1 MSESSKTN
9 SIGSIDNEIKWHEW
23 NPGLHNGDQIL
34 QDIINTL
41 PATKAD
47 AIPWLV
53 RLFEN
58 PSSAI
63 AFPGAINLSRH
74 DAIHILLGRGL
85 RNQDEAFVIGFTMGT
100 SSHIYAWQIHS
111 FRWIITHLY
120 PAPYK
125 FSSADLLAFDLGFGL
140 GQDINA
146 RDLDEFPFEKY
157 NYCRLKDL
165 RYWLGVNINKLHAL
179 YRFESLLIAN
189 THASHRLDTI
199 DKPLPVRHL

>member
-1 MSESSKTN
+1 MSESSK
-9 SIGSIDNEIKWHEW
+9 NETGPKWYEW
-23 NPGLHNGDQIL
+23 NPGLHNGDQAL
-34 QDIINTL
+34 QDVINTL
-41 PATKAD
+41 PAAKAD
-47 AIPWLV
+47 DIPWLV

-58 PSSAI
+58 PASPV

-74 DAIHILLGRGL
+74 DVIHVLLGRGL
-85 RNQDEAFVIGFTMGT
+85 RNQDEAFVIGFTMGS

-125 FSSADLLAFDLGFGL
+125 LSAQDLIAFDLGFGL
-140 GQDINA
+140 GRNISA

-157 NYCRLKDL
+157 NHSRLKDL
-165 RYWLGVNINKLHAL
+165 RYWLGINVNKLHAL

-199 DKPLPVRHL
+199 DKPLPVRQL